1 VNPAGKSPVRN
12 YSRCG
17 GMVADT
23 VTVVSEQQVASMLIL
38 LYKKQT
44 LMFVLKLT
52 DPVEASDQRR
62 NL

>member
-1 VNPAGKSPVRN
+1 VNPVGGGPVRN
-12 YSRCG
+12 YSRYG

-23 VTVVSEQQVASMLIL
+23 VTVVSELQVASMLIL

-44 LMFVLKLT
+44 LMFVLKLA

>member
-1 VNPAGKSPVRN
+1 
-12 YSRCG
+12 
-17 GMVADT
+17 MVADT
-23 VTVVSEQQVASMLIL
+23 VTMVSEQQVASMLIL

-52 DPVEASDQRR
+52 DPVEASDHRR